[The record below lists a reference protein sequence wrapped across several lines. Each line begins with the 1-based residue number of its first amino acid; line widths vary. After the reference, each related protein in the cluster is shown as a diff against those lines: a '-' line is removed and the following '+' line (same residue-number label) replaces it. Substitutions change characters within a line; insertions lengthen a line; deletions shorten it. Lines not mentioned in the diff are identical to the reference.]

1 MLDTTIQKQTQITVN
16 KTCTLP
22 QTTGGKDEQN
32 IVSMRSHNTDLRTQ
46 RHTTGQH
53 KNTEKMSN
61 TDPTKNPGVNS
72 GAREG

>member
-32 IVSMRSHNTDLRTQ
+32 IVSMRKP
-46 RHTTGQH
+46 QH